1 MPEIFQ
7 SAITVP
13 KISECHS
20 LTSSGNHVLATKLF
34 FSQEL
39 NEDDKI
45 DQSIE
50 IDSNASGDWGIQ
62 AEKVVAVHLAGKR
75 REITKVYM
83 AWH

>member
-1 MPEIFQ
+1 MPQIFQ
-7 SAITVP
+7 SAIPVP
-13 KISECHS
+13 KISGSHS
-20 LTSSGNHVLATKLF
+20 LTSPGNHVLATKFF

-62 AEKVVAVHLAGKR
+62 AGKVVAVHLAGKR
-75 REITKVYM
+75 KEITKVYV

>member
-7 SAITVP
+7 SAIPVP

-62 AEKVVAVHLAGKR
+62 AEKVLLY
-75 REITKVYM
+75 I
-83 AWH
+83 